1 VNNSSRTSASNTTT
15 KRPAEAQSGKA
26 ITPLRVLVIG
36 GTLFIGRRLV
46 AELVKDGHSVAVL
59 HRQETHALGKKVES
73 LVADRNDPEQVRR
86 AVDGRRFEVVFD
98 NVYDW
103 ERGTTATQVEA
114 TARACGDRLVRYIFM
129 SSVAAYGDGLNHY
142 EDDALAPD
150 DHPNPYT
157 RNKAMSERA
166 LFRMHQRSGFPAVT
180 FRPPFIYGPEN
191 PFYREQFF
199 WDRMRL
205 NRPIIVPG
213 DGGRVMQFV
222 YVKDLVTAMM
232 RAMADAASVGQSFNV
247 GNERPVT
254 QLEFVHALAKAAN
267 RNVRIARVMRER
279 IIESG
284 GNAMREPAYFGI
296 YLDLPPITEA
306 IGKLKRIL
314 KVPITPLEEGLAETY
329 KWYAKSFRP
338 LAIQEE
344 FEDRLISM
352 ASSISE

>member
-1 VNNSSRTSASNTTT
+1 
-15 KRPAEAQSGKA
+15 
-26 ITPLRVLVIG
+26 VLVIG
-36 GTLFIGRRLV
+36 GTLFIGKRLV
-46 AELVKDGHSVAVL
+46 AELLKEGHAVTVL
-59 HRQETHALGKKVES
+59 HRTPKHDLGKRVES
-73 LVADRNDPEQVRR
+73 LMGDRNDAEQVRK
-86 AVDGRRFEVVFD
+86 AIDGRRFDVVFD

-103 ERGTTATQVEA
+103 ERGTTAAQVEG

-150 DHPNPYT
+150 DHANPYT

-166 LFRMHQRSGFPAVT
+166 LFRMHQRTGFPAVT

-199 WDRMRL
+199 WDRMRV

-213 DGGRVMQFV
+213 DGGRLMQFV
-222 YVKDLVTAMM
+222 YVKDLVAAMM
-232 RAMADAASVGQSFNV
+232 RAMSDSAAVGQSFNV
-247 GNERPVT
+247 ANERPVT

-267 RNVRIARVMRER
+267 KNARIARVMRER

-306 IGKLKRIL
+306 VGKVKRVL
-314 KVPITPLEEGLAETY
+314 KVPLTALDEGLAETY
-329 KWYAKSFRP
+329 RWYLKNHKP
-338 LAIQEE
+338 QTIKED
-344 FEDRLISM
+344 FEDRLIALANSV
-352 ASSISE
+352 SD

>member
-1 VNNSSRTSASNTTT
+1 
-15 KRPAEAQSGKA
+15 
-26 ITPLRVLVIG
+26 LVIG
-36 GTLFIGRRLV
+36 GTLFIGKRLV
-46 AELVKDGHSVAVL
+46 AELLKEGHAVTVL
-59 HRQETHALGKKVES
+59 HRTPKHDLGKRVES
-73 LVADRNDPEQVRR
+73 LMGDRNDAEQVRK
-86 AVDGRRFEVVFD
+86 AIDGRRFDVVFD

-103 ERGTTATQVEA
+103 ERGTTAAQVEG

-150 DHPNPYT
+150 DHANPYT

-166 LFRMHQRSGFPAVT
+166 LFRMHQRTGFPAVT

-199 WDRMRL
+199 WDRMRV

-213 DGGRVMQFV
+213 DGGRLMQFV
-222 YVKDLVTAMM
+222 YVKDLVAAMM
-232 RAMADAASVGQSFNV
+232 RAMSDSAAVGQSFNV
-247 GNERPVT
+247 ANERPVT

-267 RNVRIARVMRER
+267 KNARIARVMRER

-306 IGKLKRIL
+306 VGKVKRVL
-314 KVPITPLEEGLAETY
+314 KVPLTALDEGLAETY
-329 KWYAKSFRP
+329 RWYLKNHKP
-338 LAIQEE
+338 QTIKED
-344 FEDRLISM
+344 FEDRLIALANSV
-352 ASSISE
+352 SD